1 MPGFSQDG
9 MHHFDRVIEYFSKEA
24 DELSTPNR
32 EMLTSQFSRF
42 KHAFEKALNTD
53 LSTWVPDQNVY
64 SSENL
69 GDFGIEFLSF
79 LDPVFIQDIEEN
91 MDWYL
96 NSFRECPQQ
105 SGFNEILLNVG
116 YPSRQEKE
124 FLKHVEQTLQRKND
138 DKYRKILK
146 QLEYQK

>member
-1 MPGFSQDG
+1 
-9 MHHFDRVIEYFSKEA
+9 
-24 DELSTPNR
+24 
-32 EMLTSQFSRF
+32 MLYSQFSSF
-42 KHAFEKALNTD
+42 KQAFEKALTTD
-53 LSTWVPDQNVY
+53 LSIWSPDPNVY

-69 GDFGIEFLSF
+69 GDFGQEFLSF
-79 LDPVFIQDIEEN
+79 LDSVFIQDINEN

-96 NSFRECPQQ
+96 NSFRESPQS
-105 SGFNEILLNVG
+105 SGYNEILLNIG

-146 QLEYQK
+146 QLEYQRQGSADDGADLKKQLSQVNAANTRQHGAQEDA

>member
-1 MPGFSQDG
+1 
-9 MHHFDRVIEYFSKEA
+9 
-24 DELSTPNR
+24 
-32 EMLTSQFSRF
+32 MLYSQFSSF
-42 KHAFEKALNTD
+42 KQAFEKALTTD
-53 LSTWVPDQNVY
+53 LSIWSPDPNVY

-69 GDFGIEFLSF
+69 GDFGQEFLSF
-79 LDPVFIQDIEEN
+79 LDPVFIQDINEN

-96 NSFRECPQQ
+96 NSFRESPQS
-105 SGFNEILLNVG
+105 SGYNEILLNIG

-146 QLEYQK
+146 QLEYQRQGSADDGADLKKQLSQVNAANTRQHGAQEDA

>member
-1 MPGFSQDG
+1 
-9 MHHFDRVIEYFSKEA
+9 
-24 DELSTPNR
+24 
-32 EMLTSQFSRF
+32 MLYSQFSSF
-42 KHAFEKALNTD
+42 KQAFEKALTTD
-53 LSTWVPDQNVY
+53 LSIWSPDPNVY

-69 GDFGIEFLSF
+69 GDFGQDFLSF
-79 LDPVFIQDIEEN
+79 LDPVFIQDINEN

-96 NSFRECPQQ
+96 NSFRESPQS
-105 SGFNEILLNVG
+105 SGYNEILLNVG

-146 QLEYQK
+146 QLEYQRQGSADDGADLKKQLSQVNAANTRQHGAQEDA

>member
-1 MPGFSQDG
+1 
-9 MHHFDRVIEYFSKEA
+9 
-24 DELSTPNR
+24 
-32 EMLTSQFSRF
+32 MLYSQFSSF
-42 KHAFEKALNTD
+42 KQAFEKALTTD
-53 LSTWVPDQNVY
+53 LSIWSPDPNVY

-69 GDFGIEFLSF
+69 GDFGQEFLSF
-79 LDPVFIQDIEEN
+79 LDPVFIQDINEN

-96 NSFRECPQQ
+96 NSFRESPQS
-105 SGFNEILLNVG
+105 SGYNEILLNVG

-146 QLEYQK
+146 QLEYQRQGSADDGADLKKQLSQVNAANTRQHGAQEDA